1 MNKPS
6 DDNFKKAVLPV
17 LPLRDL
23 VVFPGVVVPLY
34 VGRDFSMAA
43 VEKAQKE
50 GTSLLLVAQ
59 RVADIPIPERDQ
71 LHDIGCLARVIQSVS
86 LADGSVKALVEGL
99 QRIRIGECQLPVG
112 RNRVMSAE
120 FAVVSDSNQPSES
133 TAKGLRNQI
142 IEYFVELSKHP
153 RTEISSDTVD
163 SARKIDELGRLA
175 DFIAYAYSIDVLVRQ
190 EMIEMADVRARAEK
204 LIEILGKDLEVCR
217 IERSLRGRVKS
228 QIEKNHREYYLNEKA
243 KAIQSELGDDGSED
257 LEDLKKQIE
266 AAGMPEAVLN
276 KCKQELRKLS
286 IVPAMAPESAV
297 LRNYLETLAKLPW
310 SKRSPV
316 NPNLIKARQVLDEDH
331 YGLEKVKERII
342 EHLAVQQRVKQPQGT
357 ILCIVGAP
365 GVGKT
370 SLGRSVARATGRE
383 YVRMAL
389 GGLRDEAEIRG
400 HRRTYVA
407 SMPGRILQ
415 CMTRAG
421 TRNPVFMLDE
431 IDKMGYDFRGDPA
444 AALLEVLDPEQNK
457 AFMDHYAEVDYDL
470 SEVFFIATSNSYNIP
485 PALLDR
491 LEIIPVAGYTEPE
504 KLMIAKRHLIPKS
517 MEQTGIPDGRLKIG
531 EGSLREIVRCY
542 TREAGVR
549 QLERELRKICRKV
562 VTENAMAVARRS
574 AGKAP
579 RKKASEAF
587 AAKTITPAKVNKLLG
602 VKRYMFGK
610 AKDEGKVGQVVG
622 LAWTETGGDLLNI
635 ESVKMPGSGKI
646 VRTGKLGEVMRESIE
661 ASYSVVRAR
670 AQALELPED
679 FPRRV
684 DLHIHLPE
692 GAIPKDGPSAGIGVV
707 CAMISALTGVPARAD
722 IALTGEIT
730 LRGEVLPVGGIKEK
744 LLAAVRGEIKQV
756 LLPEDNRKDIEE
768 INPELLASIEIRF
781 VKWIDEAI
789 EQVLGVKRQMPERPR
804 RPRRQVASVK
814 PPAVAN

>member
-1 MNKPS
+1 MNTPP
-6 DDNFKKAVLPV
+6 DENFKSSAVLPV

-23 VVFPGVVVPLY
+23 VVFPTVVVPLY
-34 VGRDFSMAA
+34 VGREFSLAA
-43 VEKAQKE
+43 VEKAQKDE
-50 GTSLLLVAQ
+50 SCLLLVS
-59 RVADIPIPERDQ
+59 Q
-71 LHDIGCLARVIQSVS
+71 LDSDTQKPTAEEMYGVGCLAKIIQSIS
-86 LADGSVKALVEGL
+86 LADGSVKVLVEGM
-99 QRIRIGECQLPVG
+99 QRARIGKVHSQG
-112 RNRVMSAE
+112 RGRMIT
-120 FAVVSDSNQPSES
+120 AVFEELADHNLPSEAS
-133 TAKGLRNQI
+133 TKVLRGQI
-142 IEYFVELSKHP
+142 LEYFIELSKYP
-153 RTEISSDTVD
+153 RTEIAADTVG
-163 SARKIDELGRLA
+163 AAKKIPDLGRLS
-175 DFIAYAYSIDVLVRQ
+175 DFVAYAYTIDVPVRQ
-190 EMIEMADVRARAEK
+190 EMLEMTDVRKRAEK
-204 LIEILGKDLEVCR
+204 LIELMCKDLEVCR

-257 LEDLKKQIE
+257 IEELRKQIE
-266 AAGMPEAVLN
+266 AAGMPEEVLN
-276 KCKQELRKLS
+276 KCKHELRKLM

-310 SKRSPV
+310 SKRSQV
-316 NPNLIKARQVLDEDH
+316 NPDLVKARKILDEDH

-370 SLGRSVARATGRE
+370 SLGKSVARATDRE

-457 AFMDHYAEVDYDL
+457 TFMDHYAEVDYDL

-504 KLMIAKRHLIPKS
+504 KIMIAKRHLVPKS
-517 MEQTGIPDGRLKIG
+517 MEQTGIPAGRLKVG
-531 EGSLREIVRCY
+531 DGALKEIVRSY

-549 QLERELRKICRKV
+549 QLERDIRKVCRKV
-562 VTENAMAVARRS
+562 VTENAFDAAKRPARK
-574 AGKAP
+574 G
-579 RKKASEAF
+579 RKKGSADAF
-587 AAKTITPAKVNKLLG
+587 AARTVTPAKVNKLLG

-635 ESVKMPGSGKI
+635 EAVMMRGTGKI

-670 AQALELPED
+670 AHMLELPED
-679 FPRRV
+679 FPRRI
-684 DLHIHLPE
+684 DLHVHLPE
-692 GAIPKDGPSAGIGVV
+692 GAIPKDGPSAGVGVV
-707 CAMISALTGVPARAD
+707 CAMISALTGTPARAD
-722 IALTGEIT
+722 TALTGEIT

-744 LLAAVRGEIKQV
+744 LLAAVRGEIRYV

-768 INPELLASIEIRF
+768 INPELLASVEIRF

-789 EQVLGVKRQMPERPR
+789 EQVLDIKCKPAAAPR
-804 RPRRQVASVK
+804 RGRRPVAPVK

>member
-1 MNKPS
+1 MNKPPATGIKS
-6 DDNFKKAVLPV
+6 AVLPV

-23 VVFPGVVVPLY
+23 VVFPSVVVPLY
-34 VGRDFSMAA
+34 VGREFSLAA
-43 VEKAQKE
+43 IERAQKG
-50 GTSLLLVAQ
+50 GTCLLLVAQ
-59 RVADIPIPERDQ
+59 RDPEIQ
-71 LHDIGCLARVIQSVS
+71 KPVSEQMYEVGCLAKIIQSVN
-86 LADGSVKALVEGL
+86 LADGSVKVLVEGM
-99 QRIRIGECQLPVG
+99 QRVRIGQSDSQA
-112 RNRVMSAE
+112 RNRMITAE
-120 FAVVSDSNQPSES
+120 FEVLSDSNLPSEA
-133 TAKGLRNQI
+133 TTNVLRDQI
-142 IEYFVELSKHP
+142 IEYFSELSKYP
-153 RTEISSDTVD
+153 RTEIAADNLAA
-163 SARKIDELGRLA
+163 ARKTDDLSKLA
-175 DFIAYAYSIDVLVRQ
+175 DFVSYAYTVDVSARQ
-190 EMIEMADVRARAEK
+190 EMLEMTDVKARAER
-204 LIEILGKDLEVCR
+204 LIEVLCKDLEVCR

-243 KAIQSELGDDGSED
+243 KAIQSELGDDGSE
-257 LEDLKKQIE
+257 EIEELKKQIE
-266 AAGMPEAVLN
+266 AAGMPEAVLG
-276 KCKQELRKLS
+276 KCKHELRKLM
-286 IVPAMAPESAV
+286 IVPPMAPESAV
-297 LRNYLETLAKLPW
+297 LRNYLETLVKLPW
-310 SKRSPV
+310 SKRSQV
-316 NPNLIKARQVLDEDH
+316 NPDLAKARLILDEDH

-421 TRNPVFMLDE
+421 TCNPVFMLDE

-504 KLMIAKRHLIPKS
+504 KMMIAKRHLIPKA
-517 MEQTGIPDGRLKIG
+517 MEQTGIPAGRLKLG
-531 EGSLREIVRCY
+531 DGALREVLRCY

-549 QLERELRKICRKV
+549 QLEREIRKVCRKV
-562 VTENAMAVARRS
+562 VTENALAVARKAKA
-574 AGKAP
+574 AGKR
-579 RKKASEAF
+579 RKAAADAF
-587 AAKTITPAKVNKLLG
+587 AARSITPARVNKLLG

-610 AKDEGKVGQVVG
+610 AKDEGKVGQVTG

-635 ESVKMPGSGKI
+635 ESVMMRGTGKI

-661 ASYSVVRAR
+661 AAYSVVRAR
-670 AQALELPED
+670 AQALDVPDD

-684 DLHIHLPE
+684 DLHVHLPE
-692 GAIPKDGPSAGIGVV
+692 GAIPKDGPSAGVGVV
-707 CAMISALTGVPARAD
+707 CAMVSALTGTAARAD
-722 IALTGEIT
+722 TALTGEIT

-744 LLAAVRGEIKQV
+744 LLAAVRGEIRHV
-756 LLPEDNRKDIEE
+756 LLPEDNRKDLEE
-768 INPELLASIEIRF
+768 INPELLASIDIHF
-781 VKWIDEAI
+781 VKWIDEVI
-789 EQVLGVKRQMPERPR
+789 EKVLGIKGRPAAGPR
-804 RPRRQVASVK
+804 RGRRPVASLK